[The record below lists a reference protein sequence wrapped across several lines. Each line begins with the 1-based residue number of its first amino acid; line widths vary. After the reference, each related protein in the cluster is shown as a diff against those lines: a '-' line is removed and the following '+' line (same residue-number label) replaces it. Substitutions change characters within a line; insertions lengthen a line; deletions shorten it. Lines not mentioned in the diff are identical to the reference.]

1 MHPITRVE
9 KDSGD
14 ASAAKSFRSFQPVD
28 TGSAPSVEF
37 SILKEA
43 RERAAAEA
51 KATGRRARAPS
62 RKLLEACGIMSH
74 RAGQKHTK
82 ATGQA
87 ETRKGNDCSEQ
98 SQRRRTAGSTFFGS
112 SGRDQCGKPT
122 PAGGE
127 ISDCDEGATI
137 NKMGEDHDAR
147 ELLEKKLTHQNPAT
161 SAITLRQAD
170 YQITEEAEEAACAR
184 YTAVQSLKSAAKI
197 CRERVMKRPRPDEA
211 GKDVDDSKRSALVK
225 YEVETGAEIS
235 RHTRGDGGG
244 GGIGRDINQMGRVK
258 EGQMARDGDRS
269 RSGGLECAQIDC
281 PKIATHGVN
290 GEARYW

>member
-1 MHPITRVE
+1 MQLRTRAE
-9 KDSGD
+9 KDSAD
-14 ASAAKSFRSFQPVD
+14 AFQPVD

-37 SILKEA
+37 SMLKEA

-74 RAGQKHTK
+74 GAGQKHNKTTEK
-82 ATGQA
+82 AERRQ
-87 ETRKGNDCSEQ
+87 RNDCSEQ
-98 SQRRRTAGSTFFGS
+98 SQRRRTFDGR
-112 SGRDQCGKPT
+112 SGKDWCGKLT

-127 ISDCDEGATI
+127 ISDCDEGGTI
-137 NKMGEDHDAR
+137 NKTGEDDDAR
-147 ELLEKKLTHQNPAT
+147 GLPEKTLTHQTQAT
-161 SAITLRQAD
+161 SAIALHHAD
-170 YQITEEAEEAACAR
+170 NQMTDEAEEAACAR
-184 YTAVQSLKSAAKI
+184 NTAVQSLKSAAKI

-211 GKDVDDSKRSALVK
+211 EIDVDDSKRSVLVK
-225 YEVETGAEIS
+225 NKVEMGVEMS
-235 RHTRGDGGG
+235 RHARDDSGG

-258 EGQMARDGDRS
+258 EGQMAQDGDRS
-269 RSGGLECAQIDC
+269 RYGGLECAQIDC